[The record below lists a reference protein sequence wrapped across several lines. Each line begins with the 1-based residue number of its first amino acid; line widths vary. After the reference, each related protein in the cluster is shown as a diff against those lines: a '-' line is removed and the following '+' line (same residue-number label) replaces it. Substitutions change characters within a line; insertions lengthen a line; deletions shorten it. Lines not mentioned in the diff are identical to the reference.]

1 MDDYVLVCT
10 IVDEDL
16 GSEVLH
22 IAHDIGIGGGTVIKA
37 RGSVQSMILNLLG
50 FDDDRKELCLN
61 LISDVKEQRFL
72 EAIEKRFELKKAHH
86 GLAFSLPVYA
96 AIGLRKH
103 KAFVN
108 KREGDGK
115 MDAIF
120 IIVDRGIG
128 EDVIHEAK
136 EAGAS
141 GATIMHARG
150 SGIHL
155 KEKIFNF
162 EIEPEKDV
170 VLILSPSIESPKI
183 IKHLNTT
190 FSFDQPGQGI
200 LFVLDAKTVVGYNS
214 NS

>member
-1 MDDYVLVCT
+1 MSDYVLVCT
-10 IVDEDL
+10 IVNEDL

-22 IAHDIGIGGGTVIKA
+22 IAHEMDISGGTVLKA
-37 RGSVQSMILNLLG
+37 KGSVQSALLNLLG
-50 FDDDRKELCLN
+50 LDDDRKEICLN
-61 LISDVKEQRFL
+61 LIQEEKESSFL
-72 EAIEKRFELKKAHH
+72 EHVEAKLKLSKAHH

-103 KAFVN
+103 KPFVK
-108 KREGDGK
+108 KREEDGQ

-120 IIVDRGIG
+120 SIVDRGIG
-128 EDVIHEAK
+128 DDVIKKAK

-162 EIEPEKDV
+162 DIEPEKDV
-170 VLILSPSIESPKI
+170 VLILSPSDESPEI
-183 IKHLNTT
+183 IETLKTS
-190 FSFDQPGQGI
+190 FSFDKPGHGI
-200 LFVLDAKTVVGYNS
+200 LFVLDAKTVIGYDRK
-214 NS
+214 